1 MRIGVDASRANTQHR
16 TGVEWYAYHLLRELA
31 QLPESARHTWLTY
44 APQPLMPDLA
54 RVLQGWDQQTL
65 AWPPKYGWTQFRLSF
80 EMSQQPPELLF
91 IPAHTLPRILPKKTV
106 VTVHDVAFR
115 RHPELYPAHQVAWH
129 EITTRDIAQS
139 TAHVLTVSAFCK
151 QELQELYRIPED
163 RVTVTPLGVDASYVP
178 ASIAEQERARTAH
191 SLGSAPFFLYVGRL
205 EKKKNTQ
212 RLVEAFLLLAEQEA
226 ESLCVLVGT
235 PGFGWNDIRS
245 LIDRHPQGHRVRVLG
260 YVAEA
265 EKRALLSAAQAY
277 VQPSLYEGFG
287 LPVLEA
293 MACGTLVVSSSAGS
307 LPEVGAG
314 GGAFFVD
321 PHSAES
327 IAAGMAEIQRLSEAD
342 RSPLVARGKAHAPSF
357 TWQETAKKTLAAF
370 ERYV

>member
-1 MRIGVDASRANTQHR
+1 MRIGVDASRANAQHR
-16 TGVEWYAYHLLRELA
+16 TGVEWYAYHLLRELVR
-31 QLPESARHTWLTY
+31 LPESARHTWMTY
-44 APQPLMPDLA
+44 APQPLIPDLA
-54 RVLQGWDQQTL
+54 RALQGWNQQAL

-80 EMSQQPPELLF
+80 EMSQHPPELLF

-115 RHPELYPAHQVAWH
+115 RHPELYPAHQVTWH

-139 TAHVLTVSAFCK
+139 TAHLLTVSAFCK

-163 RVTVTPLGVDASYVP
+163 RITVTPLGVDASYVP
-178 ASIAEQERARTAH
+178 ASMTEQERVRTAH
-191 SLGSAPFFLYVGRL
+191 GLGSAPFFLYVGRL

-226 ESLCVLVGT
+226 ESLYVLVGD
-235 PGFGWNDIRS
+235 PGFGWNEIRS
-245 LIDRHPQGHRVRVLG
+245 LIDRHPQGHRIRVLG
-260 YVAEA
+260 YVSEA

-307 LPEVGAG
+307 LREVGAG

-321 PHSAES
+321 PSSAES

-342 RSPLVARGKAHAPSF
+342 HSSLVARGKAHASAF
-357 TWQETAKKTLAAF
+357 TWQETAKKTLATF